1 MSSHLSD
8 RRVEPRFETKLNA
21 RVLFKASP
29 QATRFT
35 IKSVGSGLTM
45 VGATNNLS
53 ETGVGLVISARN
65 IDRYLTSVEYTV
77 VVELALPAGPISF
90 TVKPVRH
97 ERVAAGKTDNRYFIA
112 ANILQISAEH
122 KESLISFLD
131 TLR

>member
-1 MSSHLSD
+1 MSSFPSD

-21 RVLFKASP
+21 KVVFKASP

-45 VGATNNLS
+45 VGATNNIS

-65 IDRYLTSVEYTV
+65 IDRYLTSVEYTM
-77 VVELALPAGPISF
+77 VVELTLPAGPISF

-112 ANILQISAEH
+112 ANILEISADARQ
-122 KESLISFLD
+122 SLLSFLD